1 MAEQIDIQVTHGI
14 GYIKEFNGTLN
25 VGSKERFE
33 PTLDLLKQEA
43 ETKVKSIGKRYAP
56 NLVSYNALNINLSFS
71 KVFDYF
77 DKKYTYSSILVEI
90 KNIIT
95 SKEYFQSRYGSFEDI
110 NINNVNVE
118 EINELVY
125 FEIIVKKLI
134 VSLNNSI
141 HSAENTKIDF
151 GNSISPSNIHDYEM
165 DIANMTHKIR
175 LLNSL
180 LLKLDSETTYKL
192 HIKSILLITG
202 EALIGK
208 THLMCDMALNRLNSN
223 KPTVLFFGHEF
234 SDDKSIISNMIHRL
248 GIAECTE
255 IEFLVA
261 LNKLGIEHNTRTL
274 IMIDAINE
282 TENPK
287 LWQKGIIEFCE
298 RIKSYPNLALALS
311 IRDVEKNKLITNDNE
326 KYIEDEIVEIQH
338 RGFEGIEMEA
348 VRTFCNALGVEL
360 PKVPLHTNRLF
371 VNPGMLFL
379 YIEIIKETT
388 QKIDTS
394 IINPTTIF
402 KAYIDKLNRDF
413 SQKYSVDEDDR
424 IVEEAIN
431 FFISLGTQQD
441 YTHFYIDQKVAS
453 KELKTLHVHVLEFL
467 KNEGVFNKYTND
479 GATTL
484 YFTYQKFEN
493 FFIAEYL
500 LNDFEKNRSII
511 FDLIKGYNGAITE
524 ALFMQIPEKLR
535 KDIFDLNVWLI
546 RDRYI
551 CEQYITSLVWRKPSS
566 ISENVW
572 KYLNFLL
579 PLHNL
584 YDNYLDIVLQL
595 SSIPNHPLNIER
607 LHKRLLRFSIAER
620 DYHWSIYIHNSYK
633 DDGIVKRI
641 IDWAWDKNIDFNIND
656 ESLYLYGLTLGW
668 FLTSSNRVLRDGATK
683 ALVNIFTDS
692 GDVFLKVLKE
702 FENVDD
708 LYVLERLYAVGY
720 GITLRSTNYNGVTKL
735 GDYIYQTI
743 FNVEAVVEHILLRDY
758 AKLTVEYI
766 NEKLSLN
773 IDLKKVQPPYRSV
786 MPTSYPTNE
795 EIKNHSDSLGRGIS
809 SIISSMRTESMGSYG
824 DFGRYTFQSNLRNF
838 NLQSIK
844 FQDLSNFAVK
854 VILEEYISDMA
865 LFEDV
870 ESRLKTHSSS
880 RYDHN
885 IERIGK
891 KYQWMALYK
900 ILAIVSDNFEIEDSQ
915 DWKKFVPYEGTYQ
928 TYIRNIDPTT
938 ILKNKDEKH
947 NTWALNLN
955 TDFEHLELSDIEW
968 MSSSEKLPTISGL
981 IDLVQNEKEYLI
993 LSTSFSVD
1001 GNKEKEKYRNL
1012 YYHIDAFVIEKN
1024 SINDLV
1030 EWAKNNNLYGRD
1042 TKIPESHHF
1051 SEPYLREYPNS
1062 KAYNYIDI
1070 DYYGQTT
1077 WQTIDDT
1084 PFNILL
1090 ASTAYF
1096 NEGQSYDKS
1105 VNESIEITLP
1115 NKWFIEQ
1122 MKLKQTLNDGEWINP
1137 TGQVVFFDPTVKSC
1151 CVSQYNE
1158 NSVLLANKNLLV
1170 EFLEK
1175 ENLTLFWI
1183 MWGEK
1188 QVMNTDINY
1197 NEKDFLGIAE
1207 IQSISYWDG
1216 SQIIDE
1222 PIKIKFE
1229 EQE

>member
-1 MAEQIDIQVTHGI
+1 M
-14 GYIKEFNGTLN
+14 
-25 VGSKERFE
+25 S
-33 PTLDLLKQEA
+33 
-43 ETKVKSIGKRYAP
+43 
-56 NLVSYNALNINLSFS
+56 
-71 KVFDYF
+71 
-77 DKKYTYSSILVEI
+77 
-90 KNIIT
+90 
-95 SKEYFQSRYGSFEDI
+95 
-110 NINNVNVE
+110 
-118 EINELVY
+118 
-125 FEIIVKKLI
+125 
-134 VSLNNSI
+134 
-141 HSAENTKIDF
+141 
-151 GNSISPSNIHDYEM
+151 
-165 DIANMTHKIR
+165 
-175 LLNSL
+175 
-180 LLKLDSETTYKL
+180 
-192 HIKSILLITG
+192 
-202 EALIGK
+202 GK
-208 THLMCDMALNRLNSN
+208 THMLSDVAKNRIEAN
-223 KPTVLFFGHEF
+223 KPTILIYAQNFVGYDRPIQHIIKQLHLEKYNY
-234 SDDKSIISNMIHRL
+234 SDEDFLQMLDAWGKSTNELI
-248 GIAECTE
+248 
-255 IEFLVA
+255 FLIV
-261 LNKLGIEHNTRTL
+261 
-274 IMIDAINE
+274 DAINE
-282 TENPK
+282 TPEKNVWK
-287 LWQKGIIEFCE
+287 NHFIEFVSL
-298 RIKSYPNLALALS
+298 IKKYINLAVIIS
-311 IRDVEKNKLITNDNE
+311 IRDVEKDWLFNDAMNLYISNNMVEIEHKGFEEIEFPVLKKFCEVFGVNIPTFPLLSPIFANPGLLFLFFETLKRNGIKEINELILKPNFIIYEYIKNMNNRFKEWQNIQNHRTYIHNTTNIVAE
-326 KYIEDEIVEIQH
+326 EIVEHDFIEAIAYETVYPKTVLIH
-338 RGFEGIEMEA
+338 EKILEYLISEGIFLKRTNSLDELFIYFSYQRFGNYFIALYLLPEGLSPENIQKNETIKKLLSNFNDYKMIVEA
-348 VRTFCNALGVEL
+348 LII
-360 PKVPLHTNRLF
+360 RL
-371 VNPGMLFL
+371 N
-379 YIEIIKETT
+379 ETH
-388 QKIDTS
+388 KID
-394 IINPTTIF
+394 IKQIF
-402 KAYIDKLNRDF
+402 ADLFTDSELNKFRYECLNKSLDIPEVNKNEFIDVF
-413 SQKYSVDEDDR
+413 SQDF
-424 IVEEAIN
+424 EEQTMILDNLLQHAIN
-431 FFISLGTQQD
+431 AKSDLNIS
-441 YTHFYIDQKVAS
+441 
-453 KELKTLHVHVLEFL
+453 
-467 KNEGVFNKYTND
+467 KNIHQS
-479 GATTL
+479 L
-484 YFTYQKFEN
+484 
-493 FFIAEYL
+493 
-500 LNDFEKNRSII
+500 
-511 FDLIKGYNGAITE
+511 
-524 ALFMQIPEKLR
+524 LFMQIS
-535 KDIFDLNVWLI
+535 
-546 RDRYI
+546 
-551 CEQYITSLVWRKPSS
+551 Q
-566 ISENVW
+566 
-572 KYLNFLL
+572 
-579 PLHNL
+579 
-584 YDNYLDIVLQL
+584 
-595 SSIPNHPLNIER
+595 
-607 LHKRLLRFSIAER
+607 R
-620 DYHWSIYIHNSYK
+620 DYHWSGYLHNSYIN
-633 DDGIVKRI
+633 DGIVKKI
-641 IDWAWDKNIDFNIND
+641 IDWAWDKEVSFEIND

-668 FLTSSNRVLRDGATK
+668 FLTSSNRVLRDSATK
-683 ALVNIFTDS
+683 ALVNIFTNR
-692 GDVFLKVLKE
+692 VNIFYKVLRE
-702 FENVDD
+702 FESVND

-720 GITLRSTNYNGVTKL
+720 GITLRSTNYNGFKEL

-766 NEKLSLN
+766 NDKLSLN

-795 EIKNHSDSLGRGIS
+795 EIENHRDSLGRGIS

-824 DFGRYTFQSNLRNF
+824 DFGRYTFQSNLTNF

-900 ILAIVSDNFEIEDSQ
+900 ILAIVADNFEIEDSQ
-915 DWKKFVPYEGTYQ
+915 EWEKFVPYEGTYQ

-955 TDFEHLELSDIEW
+955 TDFEHSELSDIEW
-968 MSSSEKLPTISGL
+968 MSNSEKLPTISGL

-1051 SEPYLREYPNS
+1051 SKPYLREYPNS
-1062 KAYNYIDI
+1062 KAYDYIDI

-1077 WQTIDDT
+1077 WQIINGT

-1090 ASTAYF
+1090 TSTAYS

-1137 TGQVVFFDPTVKSC
+1137 DGQVIFFDPTVKSY
-1151 CVSQYNE
+1151 CVSQDNE

-1197 NEKDFLGIAE
+1197 NEEDFLGIAE

-1216 SQIIDE
+1216 SKIIDE
-1222 PIKIKFE
+1222 PIKIRFE
-1229 EQE
+1229 ERN